1 MQNAKL
7 FLIIGPS
14 GVGKGTALRII
25 KKKHPEWFFPVS
37 FTTRS
42 KRPAEKDGATYHFIN
57 KAEFEEKIQNKF
69 FLEWQTVHGQD
80 LYGTDRQSIENSLQ
94 NGVHAIREMD
104 IQGVESI
111 LAKKTELPI
120 KTIFI
125 ATDSWQTLLSRINRR
140 SKLSKQEIKRR
151 HASYLKEMEF
161 LQKSDY
167 LVYSDEGQIN
177 KLVTDIENI
186 ISKY

>member
-1 MQNAKL
+1 MKNAKL

-14 GVGKGTALRII
+14 GVGKGTALRNI

-37 FTTRS
+37 YTTRA
-42 KRPAEKDGATYHFIN
+42 KRPAEQPGETYHFIN
-57 KAEFEEKIQNKF
+57 KDEFEEKIQNNF
-69 FLEWQTVHGQD
+69 FLEWQMVHGQD
-80 LYGTDRQSIENSLQ
+80 LYGTDKGSIQESLK
-94 NGVHAIREMD
+94 NGIHAIREMD

-120 KTIFI
+120 KTIFL
-125 ATDSWQTLLSRINRR
+125 ATDSWETLLSRINRR
-140 SKLSKQEIKRR
+140 SKLSEQEIQRR
-151 HASYLKEMEF
+151 HASYIKEMEF